1 MNTYCG
7 SQKKPQSYPQEGNK
21 MRNILCVLMA
31 IPLLTGLA
39 TTSAFAVDTINSTG
53 EENFQRYCAACH
65 GAGGLGDGPVA
76 AAIFKKVPDLTR
88 IAERRDGKFP
98 RQMIANSI
106 DGRWEI
112 DAHGTRMMPVWGY
125 EFWIDEGAGEFSDM
139 GVAAILEGL
148 VDFLESIQVDALA
161 PVNHQN

>member
-1 MNTYCG
+1 MQNV
-7 SQKKPQSYPQEGNK
+7 K
-21 MRNILCVLMA
+21 L
-31 IPLLTGLA
+31 LLTSVLILPALMIPMIPAGMA
-39 TTSAFAVDTINSTG
+39 ADAIDSTG

-65 GAGGLGDGPVA
+65 GVGGRGDGPVA
-76 AAIFKKVPDLTR
+76 SAIFKTVPDLTR

-98 RQMIANSI
+98 RQMIANAI

-139 GVAAILEGL
+139 GVAVILDGL
-148 VDFLESIQVDALA
+148 VDYLESIQVRALA
-161 PVNHQN
+161 PVKNQQ

>member
-1 MNTYCG
+1 M
-7 SQKKPQSYPQEGNK
+7 QKLK
-21 MRNILCVLMA
+21 L
-31 IPLLTGLA
+31 LLTSVLILPALMVPMIPAGMA
-39 TTSAFAVDTINSTG
+39 ADAIDSTG

-65 GAGGLGDGPVA
+65 GVVGRGDGPVA
-76 AAIFKKVPDLTR
+76 SAIFKTVPDLTR

-98 RQMIANSI
+98 RQMIANAI

-139 GVAAILEGL
+139 GVAVILDGL
-148 VDFLESIQVDALA
+148 VDYLESIQVKTLA
-161 PVNHQN
+161 PVKNQQ

>member
-1 MNTYCG
+1 M
-7 SQKKPQSYPQEGNK
+7 QKLKLLLSS
-21 MRNILCVLMA
+21 VLVLPALMIPMIPAGMA
-31 IPLLTGLA
+31 ADAI
-39 TTSAFAVDTINSTG
+39 DSTG

-65 GAGGLGDGPVA
+65 GVGGRGDGPVA
-76 AAIFKKVPDLTR
+76 SAIFKTVPDLTR

-98 RQMIANSI
+98 RQMIANAI

-139 GVAAILEGL
+139 GVAVILEGL
-148 VDFLESIQVDALA
+148 VDYLESIQVNALA
-161 PVNHQN
+161 PVNDQQ